1 MKNREHIYKDMQHRG
16 HSKES
21 YSLGVRVLGREE
33 REVGGKAMFEETRA
47 EFSECYKRHQYRFK
61 KP

>member
-1 MKNREHIYKDMQHRG
+1 M
-16 HSKES
+16 
-21 YSLGVRVLGREE
+21 GVRVLGREE